1 MIEIREATIHDID
14 QIAFLFDQYRIFYK
28 KASDPEGA
36 KKFIS
41 DRFNKKESV
50 IFIAVDTIQIIGF
63 VQLYPLFSSTRMKRL
78 WLLNDLFVSSEH
90 RGLGYSVQLI
100 EKCKSFCL
108 ETGACGLIL
117 ETAIDNAIGNN
128 LYPGTGFTLD
138 KEFNRYYWDV

>member
-1 MIEIREATIHDID
+1 MIVIRQSAITDID
-14 QIAFLFDQYRIFYK
+14 QISVLFDQYRVFYK
-28 KASDPEGA
+28 KTSDPEGA

-50 IFIAVDTIQIIGF
+50 IFIAVDTNNIVGF

-90 RGLGYSVQLI
+90 RGSGYSVQLI
-100 EKCKSFCL
+100 EKCKSFCQ

-117 ETAIDNAIGNN
+117 ETAIDNTIGNN